1 MFMHVEM
8 VEIQALEGLK
18 SKYGQQSMPGGGD
31 GFDDG
36 DARRAAGDKKRSAL
50 WVDPL
55 KPREIGPTHVRRTL
69 ILEVLEKIAAQRHFA
84 INRTIALLFERI
96 NGHYAT
102 LHKGQARS
110 H

>member
-1 MFMHVEM
+1 MFIHSF
-8 VEIQALEGLK
+8 IHSPRTRICFCSFHDTRQ
-18 SKYGQQSMPGGGD
+18 D